1 MTKKQTVFVVDD
13 EPAVA
18 KALSRL
24 LRASGYATQIF
35 GSAQEFMECYEPGA
49 GGCLLLDISMPE
61 ITGLDLQ
68 RWMATSVSPL
78 PILFLTALDDSPE
91 KLRAISERAVGV
103 LMKPVDASELVEGVE
118 EALARDRD
126 ARRRFEGTAN

>member
-1 MTKKQTVFVVDD
+1 MNETQTVFVVDD

-35 GSAQEFMECYEPGA
+35 GSARDFMDHYQAGV

-61 ITGLDLQ
+61 ITGLELQ
-68 RWMATSVSPL
+68 QWIAASLRPL

-91 KLRAISERAVGV
+91 KMRALREGAVGV
-103 LMKPVDASELVEGVE
+103 LMKPVDVGELVEGIE
-118 EALARDRD
+118 EALARDRE
-126 ARRRFEGTAN
+126 ARKG

>member
-1 MTKKQTVFVVDD
+1 MKEKQTVFVVDD

-24 LRASGYATQIF
+24 LRASGYATEIF
-35 GSAQEFMECYEPGA
+35 GSAREFIDCYKPGA

-61 ITGLDLQ
+61 LTGLDLQ
-68 RWMATSVSPL
+68 QWMAASVSPL

-91 KLRAISERAVGV
+91 KVRAMRDGAVGV
-103 LMKPVDASELVEGVE
+103 LMKPVDANELVEGVE
-118 EALARDRD
+118 EALAWDREG
-126 ARRRFEGTAN
+126 RRGPSN